1 MGLDGRVFDLSQP
14 MEPAMPVSPNH
25 PGFRMALIRRHGDM
39 VRPDGGS
46 AANEL
51 IVMGGHTGTHLDGL
65 AHVSQDGH
73 LHGGIDATAA
83 VRGSRYADLGIETVA
98 PIVVPGVLL
107 DVAGFRGL
115 EALPPGEP
123 ISADELAATASA
135 QGVEVP
141 EQGAVVI
148 RSGWAR
154 HWSDATTYV
163 GHDTGVPGVAESGAE
178 WLAARRPR
186 VAAHDSM
193 AFEQI
198 PAGAGHRVMPV
209 HRVLL
214 VEHGIHIIENINAEE
229 LAAARAYTFTFIC
242 LPLRMVGA
250 TGSPVRPIAI
260 AGAP

>member
-1 MGLDGRVFDLSQP
+1 MQVEGRVFDLSQP
-14 MEPAMPVSPNH
+14 LEPAMPVSPNH
-25 PGFRMALIRRHGDM
+25 PGYRMALIRRHGDM

-46 AANEL
+46 ASNEL

-65 AHVSQDGH
+65 AHVSQDGR
-73 LHGGIDATAA
+73 LHGGVDASSA
-83 VRGSRYADLGIETVA
+83 VRGGRYADLGIETVA
-98 PIVVPGVLL
+98 PIVVPGILL
-107 DVAGFRGL
+107 DVAGFKGV
-115 EALPPGEP
+115 EVLPAAHG
-123 ISADELAATASA
+123 ITADELAATAES

-141 EQGAVVI
+141 AGGAVVI

-154 HWSDATTYV
+154 HWEDPQTYV
-163 GHDTGVPGVAESGAE
+163 GHDTGAPGVALSGAE

-186 VAAHDSM
+186 VVGHDSM

-214 VEHGIHIIENINAEE
+214 VEHGIHIIENVSAEE
-229 LAAARAYTFTFIC
+229 LAVARAYAFTFVC
-242 LPLRMVGA
+242 LPLRLVGA

-260 AGAP
+260 A